1 MQLSPGDAFG
11 PYVIE
16 GSAGA
21 GGMGEVYKAR
31 DSRLNRL
38 VALKIIGKGGPGD
51 RSEWRRRFSSE
62 ARAVAA
68 LNHPH
73 ICALYDMGQ
82 YEGREF
88 LILEYLEGET
98 LAERL
103 QRGALSL
110 PDVFRYAI
118 EIAEALDCAH
128 RQGIVHRDLKP
139 SNVFLTKSQGAK
151 LMDFGLATLRATA
164 ARAEDLSGLATKPVP
179 VTEEGA
185 IVGTFNYLAPERL
198 DGHEADARS
207 DVFAFGAVLYEMI
220 TQRKAF
226 DEKNTARLI
235 ASILSSEPAPIDTV
249 AGVPAE
255 LQWVVQHCLA
265 KEPEGRW
272 QSMGDVAK
280 VLNRVARDR
289 PQPAPTLRSSR
300 RFPLWLGAAMI
311 AGAAII
317 AAGTLTLRRPA
328 APASN
333 VIQRPVSLSVIPPV
347 GSAFALTES
356 SVRTPQFAIA
366 PEGQALAFVG
376 TSAGVRR
383 LWVQEFGRTE
393 ARALEGT
400 TGASYPFW
408 SPDGQFVAFFADG
421 FLKKVDVHGRAPQPI
436 CKAVN
441 GRGGAWWKDDI
452 VVFSANT
459 NVPLAR
465 VSAAGGNPE
474 PLTTLAAGHLG
485 HRWPQFLADGRL
497 LFFVQSAEPE
507 VQGIY
512 VASLDKPAALHQ
524 LRSTASSAA
533 YAAGKLLFVLDGELV
548 AQPLDLATLRLSGEA
563 APVGLKVSAST
574 SMNSAMSPS
583 SDGSIATWH
592 SGGEISELVWFDRKG
607 TRLGTAGSSDRYVDF
622 RLAPDGRRLALSRVD
637 PAANTPD
644 LAILDLTRRSLSP
657 LPSSSQTDATPVWS
671 GDGERVV
678 FRSNRRGVHD
688 LFVRPAHDA
697 GDERMLYSSGFG
709 MYPSD
714 WSSDGRQIIYH
725 FLHPETKHDIWSFDP
740 TTKSARPL
748 VRTAADEAQGQL
760 TTSGRLAYTSNTLGR
775 LHVYVRTLDGT
786 AGSVPVSPK
795 GGFDPRWRG
804 DGRELFFFA
813 PDSVLMAADLSMD
826 GSPRVGQVQ
835 PLFEAA
841 VQEAAAPF
849 LSNYVVSS
857 DGQRFLIKVPIEPMG
872 YSPITVTLNW
882 PARLQ
887 RNPR

>member
-1 MQLSPGDAFG
+1 VQLSPGDAFG

-16 GSAGA
+16 SSAGS

-38 VALKIIGKGGPGD
+38 VALKIIGKGGPGE

-62 ARAVAA
+62 ARAIAA

-98 LAERL
+98 LAQRL
-103 QRGALSL
+103 QRGALPL

-164 ARAEDLSGLATKPVP
+164 ARAEGLSGLATKPVP
-179 VTEEGA
+179 VTEQGV
-185 IVGTFNYLAPERL
+185 IVGTFNYLSPERL

-235 ASILSSEPAPIDTV
+235 ASILSSEPAPIDT
-249 AGVPAE
+249 AADVPAE

-265 KEPEGRW
+265 KEPDGRW
-272 QSMGDVAK
+272 QSMGDVAT
-280 VLNRVARDR
+280 VLNGVARR
-289 PQPAPTLRSSR
+289 LPRPAPPLGSSR
-300 RFPLWLGAAMI
+300 RLPLWVGAAMI
-311 AGAAII
+311 AGAAIT
-317 AAGTLTLRRPA
+317 AGTLTLRRPP

-333 VIQRPVSLSVIPPV
+333 VLQRPVSLAVIPPA

-356 SVRTPQFAIA
+356 SVKTPQFALA
-366 PEGQALAFVG
+366 PDGQALAFVG
-376 TSAGVRR
+376 TSAGVRQ

-393 ARALEGT
+393 ARVLEGT

-421 FLKKVDVHGRAPQPI
+421 LLKKVDVHGRAPQPI

-441 GRGGAWWKDDI
+441 GRGGTWSKNDV
-452 VVFSANT
+452 VVFAANT
-459 NVPLAR
+459 TTPLAR
-465 VSAAGGNPE
+465 VSAFGGNPE
-474 PLTTLAAGHLG
+474 PVTALGAGHLG
-485 HRWPQFLADGRL
+485 HRWPQFLADGRV
-497 LFFVQSAEPE
+497 LFFVRSAEPDVE
-507 VQGIY
+507 GLY
-512 VASLDKPAALHQ
+512 VASLDKPATVHQ
-524 LRSTASSAA
+524 IRSTASSGA

-548 AQPLDLATLRLSGEA
+548 AQPLDLATLALSGEA
-563 APVGLKVSAST
+563 APLGLKVSSSTGAS
-574 SMNSAMSPS
+574 SAMSAS
-583 SDGSIATWH
+583 TDGSIATWH
-592 SGGEISELVWFDRKG
+592 SSGEISELVWFDRNG

-644 LAILDLTRRSLSP
+644 LAILDLDRRSLSP
-657 LPSSSQTDATPVWS
+657 LPSSSQTDATPIWS

-697 GDERMLYSSGFG
+697 GDEQMLHSSGFG

-714 WSSDGRQIIYH
+714 WSSNGRDIVYH

-748 VRTAADEAQGQL
+748 LRTAADEAQGQL
-760 TTSGRLAYTSNTLGR
+760 STSGGLAYVSNASGG
-775 LHVYVRTLDGT
+775 LHVYIRALDGT
-786 AGSVPVSPK
+786 GGSLPVSPK

-813 PDSVLMAADLSMD
+813 PDGWLMAAEVSKD
-826 GSPRVGQVQ
+826 SPLRVGQVRG
-835 PLFEAA
+835 LFETA
-841 VQEAAAPF
+841 VQEATAPF
-849 LSNYVVSS
+849 LSNFVVSS

>member
-1 MQLSPGDAFG
+1 MLLSRGDAFG
-11 PYVIE
+11 PYVVE
-16 GSAGA
+16 GFAGA
-21 GGMGEVYKAR
+21 GGMGEVYVAR

-38 VALKIIGKGGPGD
+38 VALKIIGKGKPGD
-51 RSEWRRRFSSE
+51 RSEWRRRFWGE
-62 ARAVAA
+62 ARAIAA

-82 YEGREF
+82 YEDREF

-98 LAERL
+98 LAQRL
-103 QRGALSL
+103 QRGALPL

-139 SNVFLTKSQGAK
+139 NNVFLTKSQGAK

-164 ARAEDLSGLATKPVP
+164 ARAEGLSGLATKPVP
-179 VTEEGA
+179 VTAEGV

-226 DEKNTARLI
+226 DERNTARLI
-235 ASILSSEPAPIDTV
+235 ASILSSEPAPIDKV
-249 AGVPAE
+249 AAVHAE

-265 KEPEGRW
+265 KEPERRW

-280 VLNRVARDR
+280 LLKEVAQR
-289 PQPAPTLRSSR
+289 PQRPVPPPGSSR
-300 RFPLWLGAAMI
+300 RVPLWVGAAVI
-311 AGAAII
+311 AGAAIV
-317 AAGTLTLRRPA
+317 AGTLTLRQPA
-328 APASN
+328 APANN
-333 VIQRPVSLSVIPPV
+333 VLQRPISLSVIPPA

-356 SVRTPQFAIA
+356 SVKTPQFAIA
-366 PEGQALAFVG
+366 PDGQALAFVG

-421 FLKKVDVHGRAPQPI
+421 FLKKVNVHGRVPQPI

-452 VVFSANT
+452 VVFAANT
-459 NVPLAR
+459 TAPLAR
-465 VSAAGGNPE
+465 VSASGGNPE
-474 PLTTLAAGHLG
+474 PLTALADGHLG
-485 HRWPQFLADGRL
+485 HRWPQFLPDGRV

-507 VQGIY
+507 VEGLY
-512 VASLDKPAALHQ
+512 VASLDKRAAVQ
-524 LRSTASSAA
+524 VRSTASSGV
-533 YAAGKLLFVLDGELV
+533 YAAGRLLFVLDGELV
-548 AQPLDLATLRLSGEA
+548 AQPLDLATLKLSGEA

-574 SMNSAMSPS
+574 SMNSAISAS
-583 SDGSIATWH
+583 SNDSIATWH

-607 TRLGTAGSSDRYVDF
+607 TRLGTVGLADRYVDF

-644 LAILDLTRRSLSP
+644 LAILDLDRGSLHP
-657 LPSSSQTDATPVWS
+657 LPSSSQTDATPIWS
-671 GDGERVV
+671 GDGERLV

-697 GDERMLYSSGFG
+697 GDERMIHSSGFG

-714 WSSDGRQIIYH
+714 WSSDGRRIIYH

-740 TTKSARPL
+740 TTNSPRPL
-748 VRTAADEAQGQL
+748 VHTAADEAQGQL
-760 TTSGRLAYTSNTLGR
+760 TASGRLAYTSNTLGR
-775 LHVYVRTLDGT
+775 FHVYVRTLDGT
-786 AGSVPVSPK
+786 AGSFHVSPK
-795 GGFDPRWRG
+795 GGSDPRWRG

-813 PDSVLMAADLSMD
+813 PDGVLMAAEVTMA
-826 GSPRVGQVQ
+826 GSVPVGQVQ
-835 PLFEAA
+835 PLFEAP
-841 VQEAAAPF
+841 VQEATAPF
-849 LSNYVVSS
+849 LSNFVVSS
-857 DGQRFLIKVPIEPMG
+857 DGQRFLIKVPIEPIG

-887 RNPR
+887 RDPR